1 MIVRETVSHVPH
13 EEAPP
18 HDEPSHDDP
27 ELQPLSQVLAPQG
40 VQLEAQ
46 GAELQRLTR

>member
-18 HDEPSHDDP
+18 HDDP